1 MRQEDKREHRLPDD
15 IPIGRGPRCF
25 VRSAAVA
32 RNWAHD
38 RHRSAW
44 AEQPGAHAQRLSYAF
59 RCPLPA
65 PCAQAFD
72 DSANVVP
79 GIPPNGPSG
88 LYFLD
93 PNIVRPQA
101 TPLSPSRIAAL
112 GGSLTPSRSIRS
124 AGVWCCNA
132 GRHIATSHEMPRSK
146 QYERLQHCCRCL
158 VCLQSLMRDP
168 RFVFAESCRTPH
180 SRHTAQFKY
189 SRSAPGTAVLT
200 VGSGGSRTWDPV
212 QRVTCSAQAAR
223 CNTTC
228 SVLHA
233 SQKAYHAASTR
244 NTRRPEM
251 QHTVRSVQRSARPS
265 VRHVQRALLSVQGK
279 ASTHSS

>member
-1 MRQEDKREHRLPDD
+1 MHS
-15 IPIGRGPRCF
+15 
-25 VRSAAVA
+25 SA
-32 RNWAHD
+32 HC
-38 RHRSAW
+38 
-44 AEQPGAHAQRLSYAF
+44 L
-59 RCPLPA
+59 L
-65 PCAQAFD
+65 CAQAFD

-101 TPLSPSRIAAL
+101 TPLSPSRVAAL
-112 GGSLTPSRSIRS
+112 GGSLTTSRSIRS

-132 GRHIATSHEMPRSK
+132 GRHIATSHEMPHSK
-146 QYERLQHCCRCL
+146 QYERLQLHCGRCL
-158 VCLQSLMRDP
+158 VCLQNLMRDP

-200 VGSGGSRTWDPV
+200 VGSGRSRTWDPV
-212 QRVTCSAQAAR
+212 QRVTCSTPCQHKT
-223 CNTTC
+223 CNMEDIPC
-228 SVLHA
+228 SKQHLQHPT
-233 SQKAYHAASTR
+233 SR
-244 NTRRPEM
+244 M
-251 QHTVRSVQRSARPS
+251 QHTTHSLQRSARPS

-279 ASTHSS
+279 ARHPPTMFEGSS

>member
-1 MRQEDKREHRLPDD
+1 
-15 IPIGRGPRCF
+15 
-25 VRSAAVA
+25 VA

-59 RCPLPA
+59 LCPLPA

-101 TPLSPSRIAAL
+101 TPLSPSRVAAL
-112 GGSLTPSRSIRS
+112 GGSLTTSRSIRS

-132 GRHIATSHEMPRSK
+132 GRHIV
-146 QYERLQHCCRCL
+146 
-158 VCLQSLMRDP
+158 VCLQNLMRDP
-168 RFVFAESCRTPH
+168 RFVFAGSCRTPH
-180 SRHTAQFKY
+180 SRHTAQFKH

-200 VGSGGSRTWDPV
+200 VGSGRSRTWDPV
-212 QRVTCSAQAAR
+212 QRVTCSTPCQHKT
-223 CNTTC
+223 CNMEDIPC
-228 SVLHA
+228 SKQHLQHPT
-233 SQKAYHAASTR
+233 SR
-244 NTRRPEM
+244 M
-251 QHTVRSVQRSARPS
+251 QHTTHSLQRSARPS

-279 ASTHSS
+279 ARHPPTMFEGSS